1 MASTEPS
8 NNTETEEETTA
19 FHRKRARRVSFADNE
34 ITSVHIFRPD
44 DDHSTSSS
52 DIPPVNLGLFREL
65 GGVDSDDEDAE
76 GNRNPTDDAAEA
88 VDHRNSFL
96 QPIGS
101 PSPGGS
107 STNLDDDDTDDD
119 EFRGPVSTDF
129 IKPGRLSDSGVSDDI
144 TMDSTAFSM
153 HYRSLARSDSGDLK
167 TPTRFDATMSTP
179 VQNSHTSGSYM
190 EITDGK
196 KKAPQSPVLRSGSGD
211 SDYMSIVGKSETYDY
226 ARLSPGLV
234 AILDYGNKDLDV
246 GSKAT
251 HSPIANDTGVL
262 PNLECSVNSPA
273 HQITHDT
280 AVAST
285 SESSTKNTKEFV
297 NDATPLTCKQLDSA
311 KANRGTP
318 PKMDEGDKFDLA
330 AKYEQVFSEVQVNDS
345 NSKDRGQGTDTN
357 HKSDQVTGSHP
368 EFAPL
373 SHSANKLVFM
383 GSPDRTGNITP
394 PLEESG
400 LPVPEVRV
408 ANSATLSSRLKSISN
423 LNPEI
428 TPNTSTLKE
437 GSDKLKH
444 GFSKDRGQGSD
455 ANHKS
460 DHVIGSH
467 TVHEFTP
474 LSHSANKPVYMGSP
488 DSFRCTGNITPPL
501 EKCGLP
507 LLDVHVANSVTLSSI
522 RKSISKLKT
531 PKTTPNT
538 STLKE
543 GIDKLK
549 HRFSNYSPG
558 TSFFTERDF
567 ENKQVGT
574 LTAPLE
580 EQPFS
585 FTLENNMHKSLITTD
600 DHVVDSLIHISKLSQ
615 NTETVATKTDEETVT
630 TKMNDDTVATKKD
643 GEKNC
648 LVSTN
653 VSDNDK
659 NLNPV
664 DTGASPL
671 LKTHITRVAD
681 FDMAD
686 STAGKRKDE
695 ILTATHAKPFSS
707 PVKSFDHALSP
718 FVECQSNRHAELKQ
732 MEMQNECV
740 NSGLGQTIEYDR
752 RAVAKKLDLS
762 GVGNSEQPSSPFE
775 DAQGAL
781 KGKPGRS
788 PKRFLNLSSPIKAAT
803 TVLPSL
809 QETPSDIRDL
819 SHRIDSDGHGVDLDN
834 NHHPTLQA
842 PQSLHT
848 KTGIEVSSGEKR
860 EASEILSNG
869 DNRQKG
875 KVTSFNAIRE
885 ATTVLPSPQKPPSDI
900 RDLSQRYNSDGHGVG
915 FNNNHHPAFQV
926 SQSPLTK
933 TGIEVSSGKKRKG
946 VILSDGDNIDKIGR
960 IDRSPE
966 VHMRGNGDLPFVLE
980 QTSYMRSER
989 EKFGDQKWNDW
1000 DQILQRFSTS
1010 TKQLRSPSFVKLNL
1024 RSIGMLEDVLVNLQ
1038 KVKKWDI
1045 LSSEIHSQK
1054 FADPQNTRHKRV
1066 VEVKMLLFNIAYEKA
1081 KLQLMN
1087 VKRDRLLKKAQQLSS
1102 GLQETQM
1109 IKNSMLCS
1117 AKSGPVDIQADDSHI
1132 NARLFNS
1139 QGKCQVSYEKRM
1151 EMRQELESLDQKAK
1165 SLSEFFYSHCKMEGD
1180 QSCTNILKS
1189 VPDYLEKR
1197 MSYKLVFRKLKLWD
1211 IEDFERKDDYHLI
1224 TLNYRGYIIQRF
1236 TVNAGLSSIIVS
1248 NSLNDVNIGKTYPNM
1263 DAFSAF
1269 LFALNPLTTSK
1280 CTGQISMAQETQ
1292 ITGSLLSNL
1301 LDVVEEVQLARIEIG
1316 NLVQAKFNSQSVH
1329 QLDLQLSFI
1338 DFLGGKKVQVILDM
1352 ACLKCGAYPAEVL
1365 PSQIYDSAASREQN
1379 LPSLL
1384 VDEIR
1389 TAAESVDVGYSR
1401 IIRLCRCISQVVR
1414 GCTRGI

>member
-8 NNTETEEETTA
+8 NNTETEEETVA

-52 DIPPVNLGLFREL
+52 EAPPSNLGLFREL
-65 GGVDSDDEDAE
+65 GGDSDDEDPE
-76 GNRNPTDDAAEA
+76 RNRNPNEDAAEP

-167 TPTRFDATMSTP
+167 TPTRFDASMTTP
-179 VQNSHTSGSYM
+179 DASGSYM
-190 EITDGK
+190 ELTDGK

-211 SDYMSIVGKSETYDY
+211 SDYMSIVGQSETYDY

-234 AILDYGNKDLDV
+234 AILSYGSKDLDV

-297 NDATPLTCKQLDSA
+297 NDATPLICKPLDSA

-330 AKYEQVFSEVQVNDS
+330 AKYERDFGEVPVNES

-357 HKSDQVTGSHP
+357 HKSDRVTGSHP
-368 EFAPL
+368 VHELTPL

-383 GSPDRTGNITP
+383 GSPGSFRCTGDITP
-394 PLEESG
+394 PFEESG
-400 LPVPEVRV
+400 LPVPEVH
-408 ANSATLSSRLKSISN
+408 AA
-423 LNPEI
+423 
-428 TPNTSTLKE
+428 
-437 GSDKLKH
+437 
-444 GFSKDRGQGSD
+444 
-455 ANHKS
+455 
-460 DHVIGSH
+460 
-467 TVHEFTP
+467 
-474 LSHSANKPVYMGSP
+474 
-488 DSFRCTGNITPPL
+488 
-501 EKCGLP
+501 
-507 LLDVHVANSVTLSSI
+507 SVTLSSI

-531 PKTTPNT
+531 PMTTPNT
-538 STLKE
+538 STLKD

-549 HRFSNYSPG
+549 DRFSNYSPG
-558 TSFFTERDF
+558 TSFFSERDF

-585 FTLENNMHKSLITTD
+585 LTLENNMHQRLITTD
-600 DHVVDSLIHISKLSQ
+600 DDFVDSLINISELSQ
-615 NTETVATKTDEETVT
+615 DTETVATKMDEETVV
-630 TKMNDDTVATKKD
+630 TKTDYETVATKKD
-643 GEKNC
+643 EEKNC

-653 VSDNDK
+653 VSDNNK
-659 NLNPV
+659 NLKPV
-664 DTGASPL
+664 DTGASLL

-686 STAGKRKDE
+686 STAEKRKNE

-718 FVECQSNRHAELKQ
+718 FVECQSNHHGELKQ
-732 MEMQNECV
+732 MEMQNEYV

-762 GVGNSEQPSSPFE
+762 GVGNNEQPSSSFE

-803 TVLPSL
+803 TVLPSP
-809 QETPSDIRDL
+809 QETPSDTHDL

-842 PQSLHT
+842 PQSLLT
-848 KTGIEVSSGEKR
+848 KTGIEVSSGGKR

-875 KVTSFNAIRE
+875 KASSFYAIRE
-885 ATTVLPSPQKPPSDI
+885 ATAVLPSLQKPPSDI

-926 SQSPLTK
+926 SQSPLMN

-960 IDRSPE
+960 IDRTPE
-966 VHMRGNGDLPFVLE
+966 VHMRCNGDLPFVLE
-980 QTSYMRSER
+980 QTSIMRSER

-1000 DQILQRFSTS
+1000 YQILQRFSTS
-1010 TKQLRSPSFVKLNL
+1010 TKQLLSPLFDKLNL
-1024 RSIGMLEDVLVNLQ
+1024 RSIGMLEDILVNLQ

-1066 VEVKMLLFNIAYEKA
+1066 VEVKMLLFNVAYERA

-1132 NARLFNS
+1132 STRLFNS
-1139 QGKCQVSYEKRM
+1139 QGTCQVSYQKGM

-1165 SLSEFFYSHCKMEGD
+1165 SLSEFFYSHCKMEGN
-1180 QSCTNILKS
+1180 QSSTDILKS

-1197 MSYKLVFRKLKLWD
+1197 MSYKLVFQKLKLWD
-1211 IEDFERKDDYHLI
+1211 IEDFERKDDHHLI

-1280 CTGQISMAQETQ
+1280 CSGRISMAQETQ

-1301 LDVVEEVQLARIEIG
+1301 LDVFEEVQLARIEIV

-1352 ACLKCGAYPAEVL
+1352 TCLKCGAYPAEVL
-1365 PSQIYDSAASREQN
+1365 PSQIYDSAASREEKA

-1384 VDEIR
+1384 VNEIR
-1389 TAAESVDVGYSR
+1389 TAAESVDPGYSR
-1401 IIRLCRCISQVVR
+1401 IIRLCRRISQVVR
-1414 GCTRGI
+1414 GST

>member
-8 NNTETEEETTA
+8 NNTETEEESDA

-52 DIPPVNLGLFREL
+52 EVPPENLGLFREL
-65 GGVDSDDEDAE
+65 GGDSDDEDAE
-76 GNRNPTDDAAEA
+76 RNRNPTEEAA
-88 VDHRNSFL
+88 DHRNSFL
-96 QPIGS
+96 QPIGP

-107 STNLDDDDTDDD
+107 STNLEDEDTDDD

-167 TPTRFDATMSTP
+167 TPTRFDATMTTP
-179 VQNSHTSGSYM
+179 GQNSDTLGSYM
-190 EITDGK
+190 ELTDGE

-211 SDYMSIVGKSETYDY
+211 SDYMSIVGQSETYDY

-234 AILDYGNKDLDV
+234 AILAYGSKDLDGV
-246 GSKAT
+246 SPLGSKAT

-262 PNLECSVNSPA
+262 SNLECSVNSPA
-273 HQITHDT
+273 RQITHDT

-297 NDATPLTCKQLDSA
+297 NDATPLASKQLDSA

-318 PKMDEGDKFDLA
+318 PKMDEGDKLDLA
-330 AKYEQVFSEVQVNDS
+330 AKYEQGFCEVPVNES
-345 NSKDRGQGTDTN
+345 SSKDRGQGTDTKHKSDQNTKEFVNAETPLACKQLDFAKANRGTPPKMDEDRGQGTDTN
-357 HKSDQVTGSHP
+357 HKSDQVTGNHP
-368 EFAPL
+368 IHEFTAL
-373 SHSANKLVFM
+373 SHSANKLLFV
-383 GSPDRTGNITP
+383 
-394 PLEESG
+394 
-400 LPVPEVRV
+400 
-408 ANSATLSSRLKSISN
+408 
-423 LNPEI
+423 
-428 TPNTSTLKE
+428 
-437 GSDKLKH
+437 
-444 GFSKDRGQGSD
+444 
-455 ANHKS
+455 
-460 DHVIGSH
+460 
-467 TVHEFTP
+467 
-474 LSHSANKPVYMGSP
+474 GSP

-501 EKCGLP
+501 EESGLP
-507 LLDVHVANSVTLSSI
+507 VAEVCVANSATLSSI
-522 RKSISKLKT
+522 GKSISKLKT

-538 STLKE
+538 STLEE

-549 HRFSNYSPG
+549 HRLSNYSPG
-558 TSFFTERDF
+558 TSLFSERDF

-585 FTLENNMHKSLITTD
+585 LNLENNMHRSLITTD
-600 DHVVDSLIHISKLSQ
+600 DHVVDSLINISKLSQ
-615 NTETVATKTDEETVT
+615 NTETVAIKTDEETVATKTDEETV
-630 TKMNDDTVATKKD
+630 ATKKD
-643 GEKNC
+643 EEKNC
-648 LVSTN
+648 LVSAN

-659 NLNPV
+659 NLKPV

-686 STAGKRKDE
+686 GTAEKRKDE
-695 ILTATHAKPFSS
+695 ILTAMHAKPFSS

-718 FVECQSNRHAELKQ
+718 SVECQSNRHGELKQ
-732 MEMQNECV
+732 MEMQNEYV

-752 RAVAKKLDLS
+752 RTVAKKLDLS

-781 KGKPGRS
+781 KGKLGRS

-834 NHHPTLQA
+834 NYHRTLQA
-842 PQSLHT
+842 PQSLT
-848 KTGIEVSSGEKR
+848 KTGIEVSSGGKR

-875 KVTSFNAIRE
+875 KVSSFDAIQE
-885 ATTVLPSPQKPPSDI
+885 ATTVLPSLQKPTSDI
-900 RDLSQRYNSDGHGVG
+900 RDLSQRYNFDGHGVG
-915 FNNNHHPAFQV
+915 FNNSHHPEFQV

-946 VILSDGDNIDKIGR
+946 FILSDGDNVDRIGR

-980 QTSYMRSER
+980 QTRYMRSER
-989 EKFGDQKWNDW
+989 EKFGDQTWNDW
-1000 DQILQRFSTS
+1000 DQILPRFSTS
-1010 TKQLRSPSFVKLNL
+1010 TEQLLSPSFAKLNL
-1024 RSIGMLEDVLVNLQ
+1024 RSIGMLEDILVNLQ

-1045 LSSEIHSQK
+1045 LSSEIHSQE

-1066 VEVKMLLFNIAYEKA
+1066 VEVKMLLFNIVYKRA

-1117 AKSGPVDIQADDSHI
+1117 AQGGPVDIQADDSHI
-1132 NARLFNS
+1132 NTRLFDS
-1139 QGKCQVSYEKRM
+1139 QGNCQVSCNKGM
-1151 EMRQELESLDQKAK
+1151 EVRQELESLNQKAK

-1197 MSYKLVFRKLKLWD
+1197 TSYKLVFQKLKLWD

-1301 LDVVEEVQLARIEIG
+1301 LDVVEEVQLARMEIG
-1316 NLVQAKFNSQSVH
+1316 NLIEAKFNSQSVH
-1329 QLDLQLSFI
+1329 QLDLQLFFI
-1338 DFLGGKKVQVILDM
+1338 DFLGGKKVQVILNM
-1352 ACLKCGAYPAEVL
+1352 TCLKCGAYPAEVL
-1365 PSQIYDSAASREQN
+1365 PSQIYDSAVSRDQKA

-1389 TAAESVDVGYSR
+1389 TAAESVGVGYSR
-1401 IIRLCRCISQVVR
+1401 IIRLCRCISQQSAQ
-1414 GCTRGI
+1414 